1 MPFSPAS
8 FNRYEHA
15 NLRKRPSNPGQMELE
30 LRQAPDP
37 SQLMLEART
46 RADSIAVKRRL
57 LGQRW
62 WNWAQL
68 QIQVLPEDEQ
78 VMVRCA
84 LSFTTKQLLH

>member
-8 FNRYEHA
+8 FNRIEHA
-15 NLRKRPSNPGQMELE
+15 NLRKRPSNPDQLELE

-37 SQLMLEART
+37 TQLMLEARA

-62 WNWAQL
+62 WIWAQR
-68 QIQVLPEDEQ
+68 QIQALPEDEQ
-78 VMVRCA
+78 VRVRCA